1 MKIVVD
7 TNILISIFIKPDGR
21 IADLFDSLKLYA
33 SLYIS
38 DYSLIEIANHTTKI
52 LKLSKL
58 NKDEFEEIKFN
69 VYKNINVISTNL
81 IPDPFLIRAFEL
93 CNYIDEFDD
102 PIIGLT
108 LSLIA
113 ILWTGDKKLLRGLQ
127 KSFPDLIYNSSQLR
141 ELLQLLIHSV
151 AYFVYIF
158 LVNRTAKVLVF
169 VLMAYLQVY
178 H

>member
-21 IADLFDSLKLYA
+21 IADLFDSLKFYA

-93 CNYIDEFDD
+93 CKNIDEFDA

-108 LSLIA
+108 LSLKA

-141 ELLQLLIHSV
+141 ELLQL
-151 AYFVYIF
+151 
-158 LVNRTAKVLVF
+158 
-169 VLMAYLQVY
+169 
-178 H
+178 